1 MKKVFPEDVA
11 LETDFLA
18 AVNADNRSWVGFE
31 AIAAARVKSQTAELS
46 DRISAVDERVARF
59 YDCADRAFREKI
71 FSKRASEAEAQDDGT
86 RLLRAQHLE
95 KLSALVT
102 LRQKSE
108 LPALLANLAHEH
120 QVYPCFRVATLGSG
134 EKRKIELKP
143 AARLAAS
150 RFSEEGLF
158 ATWQDGVRDVVAWAG
173 AASFGTSSL
182 DVDKIS
188 DELIAVVGRLQGEL
202 DAGSTTGTG
211 EEQREEITTT
221 LERWVSGSSAQLL
234 SRPASEATS
243 FGKSSS
249 AQVAAGRPGL
259 FSCCGG
265 GGGSATSGPT
275 NSAAA
280 NSRPA
285 SNSKSKGA
293 TSAQEQFAFREFFTK
308 CFPELARQDEAAFGR
323 TALVVR
329 RADEVLRVLE
339 CVESSSVTCE
349 QLQLYL
355 RYAVCREY
363 MEDLQK
369 SAPEITRKYFLS
381 TVDAVYAETYC
392 PLAIRERILEDVGEA
407 LEGLADEIAS
417 TSWLS
422 GETKR
427 AMMERIHD
435 VSVDVG
441 QKPAESWSSAVAI
454 PAQQQ
459 EAQSDPHSILPPAS
473 AHAAEVARLGA
484 LEAMDPRD
492 HFANVVY
499 VRGRIRQRK
508 AFVDVANGDVRVTFD
523 PATNVLRVPP
533 GVLQLLW
540 HLDAGLELIPRTIA
554 STVRFSVDDH
564 FPPAGQEVDAEA
576 SAKRQPGRGE
586 QTPSPPEQAA
596 SPTSRAKGK
605 LRRSVTASSAFGGM
619 SAAPGRETS
628 AGLFQAG
635 DRSLMSGAVV
645 PTAEDRRDKAKQDQ
659 VTVYRG
665 SYANADA
672 QTSTGMETV
681 LHRHGGILLALAVRQ
696 VLLGV
701 FQGDRERRNRRKHE
715 PACNWWSYESDV
727 MLTKLK
733 VRIFEQSASG
743 SVVSA
748 AGSADPGS
756 GSGGD
761 GAGGGG
767 DAGGQGGKQENLRPF
782 AVLADA
788 ASLEV
793 PLRRKTMQGK
803 EYHAQLLRDWCH
815 LHCDE
820 PVRLT
825 RALNNCDLAK
835 ETLGLGTTDT
845 EKQIRLWS

>member
-1 MKKVFPEDVA
+1 MP
-11 LETDFLA
+11 
-18 AVNADNRSWVGFE
+18 
-31 AIAAARVKSQTAELS
+31 
-46 DRISAVDERVARF
+46 
-59 YDCADRAFREKI
+59 
-71 FSKRASEAEAQDDGT
+71 
-86 RLLRAQHLE
+86 
-95 KLSALVT
+95 
-102 LRQKSE
+102 
-108 LPALLANLAHEH
+108 
-120 QVYPCFRVATLGSG
+120 
-134 EKRKIELKP
+134 
-143 AARLAAS
+143 AS
-150 RFSEEGLF
+150 R
-158 ATWQDGVRDVVAWAG
+158 A
-173 AASFGTSSL
+173 
-182 DVDKIS
+182 
-188 DELIAVVGRLQGEL
+188 
-202 DAGSTTGTG
+202 
-211 EEQREEITTT
+211 TTT
-221 LERWVSGSSAQLL
+221 
-234 SRPASEATS
+234 
-243 FGKSSS
+243 
-249 AQVAAGRPGL
+249 
-259 FSCCGG
+259 
-265 GGGSATSGPT
+265 
-275 NSAAA
+275 
-280 NSRPA
+280 
-285 SNSKSKGA
+285 
-293 TSAQEQFAFREFFTK
+293 FTWYLNCIIYK
-308 CFPELARQDEAAFGR
+308 CDCH
-323 TALVVR
+323 
-329 RADEVLRVLE
+329 D
-339 CVESSSVTCE
+339 S
-349 QLQLYL
+349 
-355 RYAVCREY
+355 
-363 MEDLQK
+363 
-369 SAPEITRKYFLS
+369 
-381 TVDAVYAETYC
+381 YC

-459 EAQSDPHSILPPAS
+459 EAQSDGRAAGGPTAATQQTLQQRVVDPHSILPPAS

-540 HLDAGLELIPRTIA
+540 HLDAGLELIPRASA
-554 STVRFSVDDH
+554 STVRFFSVDDH
-564 FPPAGQEVDAEA
+564 FPPAGQDVDAEA
-576 SAKRQPGRGE
+576 SSAKRQLPGGE
-586 QTPSPPEQAA
+586 QVPSPPEQAA

-635 DRSLMSGAVV
+635 DRSLMSGAV
-645 PTAEDRRDKAKQDQ
+645 PTAADRRDKAKQDQ

-761 GAGGGG
+761 GDYHHVASTDEGAARKTNAANKKSQLRRSMTLVPGAGGGG

-803 EYHAQLLRDWCH
+803 EYHAQLLRDWCR
-815 LHCDE
+815 LHCDQ

-835 ETLGLGTTDT
+835 EKLGLGTTDT